1 MALASFPNEKEKKR
15 LEALRKYE
23 ELYDGEHYALF
34 GIKDYFVDGTKEQKK
49 LYIAVNLP
57 ALISEY
63 YADMVVADGIYVD
76 TDDEVIQEAINEIY
90 SANSLDVAFYE
101 SSITTSKSGFSVFRV
116 RVDAFE
122 RVIIEEIPVD
132 QYFPQSDG
140 GVVLASYI
148 TLVSMMNGKKY
159 KFLYKQSYSQAT
171 PTSNVILTHELWKVN
186 NQKQPTERVAITEYM
201 NIVSDTMDT
210 GLPIMPVFQI
220 NNSKSSQSLFG
231 KSDYKDPQPLFDEIN
246 NRITQIS
253 VQLIKHLRA
262 RIAVPSGTLDQD
274 GAIKV
279 SESDIFEVGDGDKMP
294 QYITN
299 SNPLIDAGFTQ
310 LDKLILLVSSI
321 TKIPAEEMG
330 YPGKGGAEKPEAM
343 RIKLFSTLRKVSRKR
358 IYMEQVIIDMMN
370 LALILKGINPPADK
384 KKFDLRIKWTDA
396 LPTDENLLTDRLNS
410 QVDGGLKS
418 KRKAIKELQDIYDN
432 DLDAEIAQIESENQ
446 PVIPSFNRPA
456 QGPSPS
462 SAEADQ
468 VATGSL
474 NGQNNKLQSNDQ

>member
-1 MALASFPNEKEKKR
+1 LANR
-15 LEALRKYE
+15 I
-23 ELYDGEHYALF
+23 
-34 GIKDYFVDGTKEQKK
+34 IK
-49 LYIAVNLP
+49 I
-57 ALISEY
+57 
-63 YADMVVADGIYVD
+63 
-76 TDDEVIQEAINEIY
+76 
-90 SANSLDVAFYE
+90 
-101 SSITTSKSGFSVFRV
+101 
-116 RVDAFE
+116 
-122 RVIIEEIPVD
+122 
-132 QYFPQSDG
+132 
-140 GVVLASYI
+140 
-148 TLVSMMNGKKY
+148 
-159 KFLYKQSYSQAT
+159 
-171 PTSNVILTHELWKVN
+171 
-186 NQKQPTERVAITEYM
+186 
-201 NIVSDTMDT
+201 
-210 GLPIMPVFQI
+210 
-220 NNSKSSQSLFG
+220 
-231 KSDYKDPQPLFDEIN
+231 PQPLFDEIN

-299 SNPLIDAGFTQ
+299 SNPMIDAGFTQ

-370 LALILKGINPPADK
+370 LALILKGITPPSDK
-384 KKFDLRIKWTDA
+384 NKFDLRVKWTDA

-418 KRKAIKELQDIYDN
+418 KRKAIKELQDIYDD
-432 DLDAEIAQIESENQ
+432 DLDAEIAQIELENE

-456 QGPSPS
+456 QERPPSN
-462 SAEADQ
+462 AEAEQDT
-468 VATGSL
+468 TGSL